1 MYKLTNST
9 QIIRLVDSA
18 SIPNDPANTD
28 YAQYFQWLSE
38 GNTPEPADVPSVAS
52 IQEQIVTSV
61 QLRLDTFA
69 RTRNYDSILSACTY
83 ATSQVPKFASEGQQC
98 VDLRDATWS
107 TLYSLLAEV
116 QAGTKV
122 MPSDYLE
129 VEPLLPVL
137 QWGT

>member
-1 MYKLTNST
+1 MIYIDQSKLPNPA
-9 QIIRLVDSA
+9 LV
-18 SIPNDPANTD
+18 
-28 YAQYFQWLSE
+28 
-38 GNTPEPADVPSVAS
+38 
-52 IQEQIVTSV
+52 IQNQIVTSV

-129 VEPLLPVL
+129 VEPLLPAL
-137 QWGT
+137 QWST

>member
-1 MYKLTNST
+1 MIYIDSLKLPNPA
-9 QIIRLVDSA
+9 LV
-18 SIPNDPANTD
+18 
-28 YAQYFQWLSE
+28 
-38 GNTPEPADVPSVAS
+38 
-52 IQEQIVTSV
+52 IQEQIVNAV

-83 ATSQVPKFASEGQQC
+83 ATSQIPKFSSEGQQC

-116 QAGTKV
+116 QSGTKV

-137 QWGT
+137 QWST

>member
-1 MYKLTNST
+1 MSNWKYTDETNTVVYRTNAVGAMESCF
-9 QIIRLVDSA
+9 A
-18 SIPNDPANTD
+18 SSISD
-28 YAQYFQWLSE
+28 WLSE
-38 GNTPEPADVPSVAS
+38 GNIPEPADLPSIAS
-52 IQEQIVTSV
+52 IQDQIVTSV

-129 VEPLLPVL
+129 VEPLLPAL
-137 QWGT
+137 QWST